1 MGTDKYDHR
10 NLAFYPYL
18 SFSETS
24 VYDNVFIING
34 KQARLQRAIEKNPF
48 IRSMIPSKQPKA
60 FFRLLSVKQS

>member
-10 NLAFYPYL
+10 NLAFYSYL

-34 KQARLQRAIEKNPF
+34 KQARLQRAIEKIHLF
-48 IRSMIPSKQPKA
+48 GR
-60 FFRLLSVKQS
+60 

>member
-24 VYDNVFIING
+24 VYGNVFIING
-34 KQARLQRAIEKNPF
+34 NPN
-48 IRSMIPSKQPKA
+48 S
-60 FFRLLSVKQS
+60 LLTDPYNV